1 MDNNSHTYRTVPST
15 TTSTMTRP
23 YANGSISSN
32 SISSNNNSNSNNR
45 IVRVEAPIRS
55 SPSAGVIALIIGL
68 CLALHTPAWVI
79 LVSYKDAWMILPD
92 GDDSESTTTTTILLR
107 FLSRWFLE
115 FTPWLAN
122 ALVSFFFGG
131 LFLYMGA
138 ATVLGIER

>member
-1 MDNNSHTYRTVPST
+1 
-15 TTSTMTRP
+15 MTRSS
-23 YANGSISSN
+23 ANGSISSK
-32 SISSNNNSNSNNR
+32 SSSNSKNR

-55 SPSAGVIALIIGL
+55 SHSAGVIALVIGL
-68 CLALHTPAWVI
+68 CLVLHTPAWLI
-79 LVSYKDAWMILPD
+79 LISHKDESIVLPD
-92 GDDSESTTTTTILLR
+92 GDDSQSTTTAITATTTTTTILLLR
-107 FLSRWFLE
+107 FLSRWLLE